1 MGGSGLS
8 GGPSSK
14 PARALG
20 KAVVGTLLATAAH
33 RFRDREAFFC
43 AGTRA
48 ENVSMSSGRDQVLSH
63 DQVLIGALSPSAV
76 H

>member
-20 KAVVGTLLATAAH
+20 KAVVDALLAIQLLAAI
-33 RFRDREAFFC
+33 EMAI
-43 AGTRA
+43 
-48 ENVSMSSGRDQVLSH
+48 MS
-63 DQVLIGALSPSAV
+63 
-76 H
+76 

>member
-20 KAVVGTLLATAAH
+20 KAVVGTLLATAAR

-43 AGTRA
+43 APGPVAASALVKPTNA
-48 ENVSMSSGRDQVLSH
+48 A
-63 DQVLIGALSPSAV
+63 IGSRTG
-76 H
+76 